1 MEIVVRAT
9 IVYFLIFIL
18 MRGMKKRAL
27 AELSPFEMVMVVTF
41 GDIVQQGVT
50 QEDYSLTGVLL
61 ATGTFAFWIS
71 AMTTLSWRSD
81 KARRIIEGVPLVLLE
96 NGKVIDQTLA
106 LEQMPIA
113 ELHEAARQ
121 QGIADLASVRLAILE
136 PSGKISFIEQSTN
149 D

>member
-9 IVYFLIFIL
+9 VVYALIFLL

-27 AELSPFEMVMVVTF
+27 AELSPFEMVMLVTF

-50 QEDYSLTGVLL
+50 QEDYSLTGVVL

-71 AMTTLSWRSD
+71 VMSWLSWRSD
-81 KARRIIEGVPLVLLE
+81 RARRILDGVPLVIVE
-96 NGKVIDQTLA
+96 DGKVVEQTLK
-106 LEQMPIA
+106 LEQMPLA

-121 QGIADLASVRLAILE
+121 QGIADLADVRLGVLE
-136 PSGKISFIEQSTN
+136 PSGKLSFIKNEE
-149 D
+149 